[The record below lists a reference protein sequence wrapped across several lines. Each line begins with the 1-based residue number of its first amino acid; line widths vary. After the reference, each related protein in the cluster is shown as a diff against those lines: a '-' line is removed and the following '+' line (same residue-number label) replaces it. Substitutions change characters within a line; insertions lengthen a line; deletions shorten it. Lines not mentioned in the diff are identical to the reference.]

1 MDAGDRAKALEAQEA
16 AQAEP
21 GMGAA
26 LLAVLVMIVSTSI
39 LAFLIYLVMVLI
51 VPGERKVNKA
61 ASIEQPLLVT
71 QGTKRAAN

>member
-39 LAFLIYLVMVLI
+39 LAFLIYLVMVTI
-51 VPGERKVNKA
+51 VPGERKV
-61 ASIEQPLLVT
+61 SQPAPVERPPLVT
-71 QGTKRAAN
+71 PDTKRATN